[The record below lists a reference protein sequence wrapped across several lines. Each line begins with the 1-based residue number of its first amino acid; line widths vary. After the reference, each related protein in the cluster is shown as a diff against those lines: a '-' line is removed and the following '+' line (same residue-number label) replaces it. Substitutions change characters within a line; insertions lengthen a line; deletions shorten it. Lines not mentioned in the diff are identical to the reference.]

1 MRVLIALASA
11 LVAGLFAW
19 FVVKPQLDPTPQPL
33 TIVQRTP
40 EDADTTA
47 WRVRMEAEYPP
58 VPIHAFEDTTLE
70 RSALAQPILERLYVQ
85 LRTGVMAWHPQIGFR
100 RPANLRD
107 HYEWDELPRGGWTLA
122 TNSEG
127 WRAEVEVDRS
137 RPIFA
142 VAGDSHAEGACDAA
156 DTFTGRIGAALADDD
171 LQVLNAACGGHSF
184 HQYLGVL
191 EALCGDVPGQPVDVE
206 ADHPLET
213 LVVSIYGGND
223 LHEILRLAHWFGR
236 SDRPPGWGR
245 DNARIAPWR
254 ETHLP
259 AIAQAVEGAVYF
271 RNNPGEAQLALAEA
285 VAVCEELVR
294 HAERRGIRL
303 LFLYLP
309 SPLETEP
316 EAHPT
321 QFGDLLADLELDP
334 AALETYFELGDEL
347 LSRLGDLG
355 AEIRDLRPS
364 FRASSVPLFWER
376 DLHLNLDGHAL
387 VAEEVLD
394 WYRAPGNE

>member
-1 MRVLIALASA
+1 MRLIVALASA
-11 LVAGLFAW
+11 LAAGLFAW
-19 FVVKPQLDPTPQPL
+19 FVVKPQLDAPPQPL
-33 TIVQRTP
+33 AVVPRTP
-40 EDADTTA
+40 QDADTAA
-47 WRVRMEAEYPP
+47 WRARMEAELPP
-58 VPIHAFEDTTLE
+58 IPIRAFEDTTLV
-70 RSALAQPILERLYVQ
+70 RSVLAAPILERLYVQ
-85 LRTGVMAWHPQIGFR
+85 LRTGAMAWHPQIGFR
-100 RPANLRD
+100 RPANLDD
-107 HYEWDELPRGGWTLA
+107 HYDWDELPLGGWNLT

-127 WRAEVEVDRS
+127 WRADAELDPTL
-137 RPIFA
+137 PIFA
-142 VAGDSHAEGACDAA
+142 IAGDSHAEGACDLA
-156 DTFTGRIGAALADDD
+156 DTFSGRIAAALAGEQ

-191 EALCGDVPGQPVDVE
+191 EALCGDVPGQLVDRD
-206 ADHPLET
+206 ADQPLET
-213 LVVSIYGGND
+213 FVVSIYGGND
-223 LHEILRLAHWFGR
+223 LHEVLRLAHWFGK

-254 ETHLP
+254 KEHLP

-316 EAHPT
+316 DAHAA
-321 QFGDLLADLELDP
+321 QFEELLAAMELDG
-334 AALETYFELGDEL
+334 ASLATYFELGDQL
-347 LSRLGDLG
+347 LSRLTDLG
-355 AEIRDLRPS
+355 GEIRDLRPA
-364 FRASSVPLFWER
+364 FRDSSVPLFWER

-387 VAEEVLD
+387 VAAEVLD
-394 WYRAPGNE
+394 WYRAPDNE